1 VHTVTTLKLRAR
13 STRFTSAKSIQLSQ
27 VLKTVETERA
37 NLSRTESLLG
47 CLAIAMEY
55 GEMGHRGPYYPDV
68 ALIARQMLKS
78 SINALDPINLPSPP
92 RDKVKEKFF
101 AKECAP
107 AATTLEVAL
116 SQRSEFFLRHRYSM
130 RLHRRNY
137 SRTLAREASSR
148 NSASA
153 NISG

>member
-1 VHTVTTLKLRAR
+1 MTTRKLRAR
-13 STRFTSAKSIQLSQ
+13 STRFASDKSVQLNQ

-55 GEMGHRGPYYPDV
+55 GETGHRGPYYPDV
-68 ALIARQMLKS
+68 AVIARQMLRS
-78 SINALDPINLPSPP
+78 SINALDPINLPSSP
-92 RDKVKEKFF
+92 RDKVKEEFF

-107 AATTLEVAL
+107 AAALLEVEL
-116 SQRSEFFLRHRYSM
+116 LQRSEFSLTHRCSM

-137 SRTLAREASSR
+137 SRALAREASSR
-148 NSASA
+148 DSASA